1 MTDILDGGMKHK
13 LKCPFSKVAL
23 IILGI
28 ILLLGI
34 GLQFTEFGGWSVII
48 FAFAS
53 LTAHLLVRV
62 FKFDSNRNQVAFV
75 IFIAFFSI
83 AYILYESLIT
93 EKINLIRGFIFYIV
107 VMVVWSVIEYIYLK
121 IT

>member
-1 MTDILDGGMKHK
+1 MTDILDEENKQK
-13 LKCPFSKVAL
+13 LKSPFSKVAL

-28 ILLLGI
+28 ILFLGI

-62 FKFDSNRNQVAFV
+62 IMFHSNRNQVAFV
-75 IFIAFFSI
+75 ILSAFFSI
-83 AYILYESLIT
+83 AYILYEDLIT
-93 EKINLIRGFIFYIV
+93 DKINLIRGFIFYIV
-107 VMVVWSVIEYIYLK
+107 VMLVWSVIEYIYLK